1 MYKKG
6 MHYSLQNTLWFSV
19 IPIAPDNYRDGT
31 VALCITKKILHRV
44 AQRNHRGTQRFS
56 FTIPYPDGIYN
67 LEINNI
73 TSILFQNKSDVPG
86 FVQILCYHILT
97 LKLYSMENIQEN
109 AKIEIGHESIG
120 YLETTRKWTMFLAIL
135 GFIGIG
141 LMLLIGI
148 FAGSFI
154 GKMMGGMS
162 SMSGMEGMEGME
174 GMGAAKAASGFV
186 GVFMFVF
193 YLILAVIYFF
203 PVLYLLRFSTHTKKA
218 VATLDA
224 NELKL
229 GLKYLKSYWKY
240 IGILLIVCISLMLL
254 GLIFM
259 GGMIGM
265 LTGMK

>member
-1 MYKKG
+1 
-6 MHYSLQNTLWFSV
+6 
-19 IPIAPDNYRDGT
+19 
-31 VALCITKKILHRV
+31 
-44 AQRNHRGTQRFS
+44 
-56 FTIPYPDGIYN
+56 
-67 LEINNI
+67 
-73 TSILFQNKSDVPG
+73 
-86 FVQILCYHILT
+86 
-97 LKLYSMENIQEN
+97 MENIQEN

-120 YLETTRKWTMFLAIL
+120 YLETTRKWTLFMAIL

-174 GMGAAKAASGFV
+174 GVGAAKAVGGFM
-186 GVFMFVF
+186 GVFMFIF

-203 PVLYLLRFSTHTKKA
+203 PILYLLRFSTHTKKA

-240 IGILLIVCISLMLL
+240 IGILLIVCISLLLLIMLFAG
-254 GLIFM
+254 GLV
-259 GGMIGM
+259 GMIS
-265 LTGMK
+265 GMK